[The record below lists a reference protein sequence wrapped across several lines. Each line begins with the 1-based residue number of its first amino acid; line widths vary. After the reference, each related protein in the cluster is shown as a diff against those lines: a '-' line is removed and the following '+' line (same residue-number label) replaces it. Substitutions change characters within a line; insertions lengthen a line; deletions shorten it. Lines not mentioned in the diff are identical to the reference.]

1 MPDGDEVSISASLQG
16 DLAAGLEDVQHE
28 VDDTGDAADRMGAKG
43 QAGGR
48 AYAAGMD
55 KAARGADRARNASRE
70 FAAAGG
76 RANEQLRDTA
86 RDSRL
91 AASGLDRFAKKAQ
104 KAAKSAGGLGV
115 ALTAVKWGAIV
126 SGVFA
131 LVGGLSA
138 LGAGAAIAVGGLS
151 PMVGV
156 VAGALPLFAAA
167 KLSML
172 AWKLA
177 ATQLEPVLTRIKN
190 QFTELGNQIAK
201 GGLRS
206 GLNYFANSLG
216 GLADVAGRGLASL
229 GGQIGQAARKTGDLV
244 ASAPF
249 LAQITRIFHGLEPIV
264 GNVTDGLLYLARAI
278 INVIE
283 GAMPMA
289 QTIAA
294 DFAAITQS
302 LAEWTAAQLAN
313 GQMAAWLN
321 KSYSIFKRTIGVI
334 VDVLV
339 GLFNIFRAGAGYA
352 GDMGASIEDA
362 AARFREW
369 TGSAEGQARINT
381 YFQDSLPALRE
392 MGRLL
397 GMAAAGFGSMAANAN
412 VAPLLAQIRTELA
425 PAVSDLANNLAGQG
439 GLGPATITAAT
450 AMVRLMAS
458 LDFSALTMFL
468 QALGGVVNGIVWVSH
483 NVPGASFVISGLL
496 GAFMGFK
503 LLGPVFSMV
512 AGGAKAF
519 AWIKGAATLTGELS
533 VMQKYLGGIVFPM
546 LRTFAGFLGGALV
559 TAVKAVGLAL
569 KAAFIT
575 SPIGWIILAIAG
587 LVAGFIYLW
596 NKSAAFRDF
605 FIGIWEAMK
614 AAFSAV
620 VNAIVTAWTS
630 TVSALT
636 TAWQAAV
643 NFIVMV
649 AMWIWDHGLKQVVT
663 VIVAAFQVAWNI
675 IVFIVQTAVY
685 IIMAVV
691 ALIAVIMEAIWKL
704 IAAGAMW
711 LWNTVLLPVFTAIG
725 VAWSAVTTALG
736 AAWTA
741 VVTALSTAW
750 NWFWT
755 TILQPV
761 FSAISV
767 AWTAVTGAIG
777 TAWNAVVGALTAVW
791 NGFKSV
797 VTTVINA
804 VKTAWNALVS
814 WMAPIFAPVGR
825 AISAVFNGIKSVAEA
840 VGRVIKGIWDGI
852 IGAIKWVWNLIAKV
866 WNSIPSVTIPDWVP
880 IVGGSTFG
888 LPKMPILFAGGE
900 APGGRAVVGEAGPE
914 PLVRGGNVIGM
925 VGQHGPEVAKI
936 PPGGYVVPSLDTL
949 RRIPGLTRTLPA
961 DVAAAVSRSVPGYGS
976 VLAHED
982 TRPAAPPLAAA
993 NTRSLESAL
1002 ADLAAELRRRPPTV
1016 NTSGGDVAAEVERV
1030 MRKLRREDELNA
1042 RYRY

>member
-1 MPDGDEVSISASLQG
+1 MPDDEVSISASLQG
-16 DLAAGLEDVQHE
+16 DLAAALEDVQHQ
-28 VDDTGDAADRMGAKG
+28 VDDTGDAADRMGTKG

-48 AYAAGMD
+48 AFAAGMNQ
-55 KAARGADRARNASRE
+55 AARGADRARDASGK
-70 FAAAGG
+70 FVVAGG
-76 RANEQLRDTA
+76 RVNEQLRDTA

-91 AASGLDRFAKKAQ
+91 AASGLDRFAQKAQ
-104 KAAKSAGGLGV
+104 KAARSAGGLGV
-115 ALTAVKWGAIV
+115 ALTVLKWGAIV

-138 LGAGAAIAVGGLS
+138 LGAGAAIAVGGLA

-156 VAGALPLFAAA
+156 VAGALPIFAAA

-177 ATQLEPVLTRIKN
+177 AQAMEPTLTRIKN
-190 QFTELGNQIAK
+190 QFTELGSQVAD

-206 GLNYFANSLG
+206 GLDYFSDRLG
-216 GLADVAGRGLASL
+216 GLAQLTGRGLASL
-229 GGQIGQAARKTGDLV
+229 GGQIGNAARSAGDL
-244 ASAPF
+244 ASSAPF
-249 LAQITRIFHGLEPIV
+249 LAQIQRIFHGLEPIV
-264 GNVTDGLLYLARAI
+264 GNLTTGLLFLVRALL
-278 INVIE
+278 NVLEAAI
-283 GAMPMA
+283 PMA
-289 QTIAA
+289 QSMAA
-294 DFAAITQS
+294 SFETAAHRLQ
-302 LAEWTAAQLAN
+302 EWTAVQLAN
-313 GQMAAWLN
+313 GRMAAWLN
-321 KSYSIFKRTIGVI
+321 QAWDTFRRTIAV
-334 VDVLV
+334 VADFLV
-339 GLFNIFRAGAGYA
+339 GLFNIFRIAAGYSTA
-352 GDMGASIEDA
+352 MGASIEDTA
-362 AARFREW
+362 AKFRAW
-369 TGSAEGQARINT
+369 TESAAGQTRINQ
-381 YFQDSLPALRE
+381 YFADSLPALRE

-439 GLGPATITAAT
+439 GLGPATISAA
-450 AMVRLMAS
+450 AALVRLMAS

-468 QALGGVVNGIVWVSH
+468 NALAGVINGIVWISQ

-496 GAFMGFK
+496 GAFLGFK

-575 SPIGWIILAIAG
+575 SPIGWIILAIAA

-605 FIGIWEAMK
+605 FIGIWTAIRT
-614 AAFSAV
+614 AFTAV
-620 VNAIVTAWTS
+620 ANALVTAWQATLN
-630 TVSALT
+630 ALT
-636 TAWQAAV
+636 TAWQATV
-643 NFIVMV
+643 GVIVMV

-663 VIVAAFQVAWNI
+663 IIVAAFQVAWNI
-675 IVFIVQTAVY
+675 IVFIVQTAVF

-691 ALIAVIMEAIWKL
+691 TLIAVIMEAIWKL

-725 VAWSAVTTALG
+725 VAWTAVTTAIG
-736 AAWTA
+736 AAWNA

-761 FSAISV
+761 FTAISV

-777 TAWNAVVGALTAVW
+777 TAWNAVVGALASVW

-797 VTTVINA
+797 VTSVINA

-814 WMAPIFAPVGR
+814 WMAPIFEPVGR
-825 AISAVFNGIKSVAEA
+825 AIGAVFKGIQTAAEA
-840 VGRVIKGIWDGI
+840 VAGVVKGIWDAI
-852 IGAIKWVWNLIAKV
+852 TGAVKAVWNFIARA
-866 WNSIPSVTIPDWVP
+866 WNAIPSVTVPDWVP
-880 IVGGSTFG
+880 GIGGETFG

-900 APGGRAVVGEAGPE
+900 APGGRAVVGEVGPE
-914 PLVRGGNVIGM
+914 PLVRGGQVIGM

-936 PPGGYVVPSLDTL
+936 PPGGYVVPALDTL
-949 RRIPGLTRTLPA
+949 RRMPGLTRTLPA

-982 TRPAAPPLAAA
+982 ARPAAPPPAAA
-993 NTRSLESAL
+993 NTRSLERAL
-1002 ADLAAELRRRPPTV
+1002 GELAAEMRRRPPTV